1 MIEATATENLLEEYN
16 DTERKYKTC
25 KTAYL
30 TYAQTFL
37 DFIEREKVPDSL
49 ELSAFK
55 VGLARLENETMVKLG
70 YLSKEDFESE
80 SKAVK
85 DRFSKIR
92 KFVQYHTAD
101 YDWIPNTS
109 YKTIEELKNHCTN
122 VLKKYNNE

>member
-1 MIEATATENLLEEYN
+1 MIEATAIENLLEAYD

-49 ELSAFK
+49 ELSTFK

-80 SKAVK
+80 SKVVK
-85 DRFSKIR
+85 DKFSKIR
-92 KFVQYHTAD
+92 KLVQYHTAN
-101 YDWIPNTS
+101 YEWLPSTQ
-109 YKTIEELKNHCTN
+109 YKTIGELRKLLEN
-122 VLKKYNNE
+122 LEIIELP